1 MAEMT
6 LGEVAQAIA
15 DRVHPGSLLVVSS
28 GAGISRASG
37 IPTFRGDEG
46 LWERHRAEDVATDE
60 VLRRDP
66 AFFWRFHDHLR
77 EVIAEAV
84 PNPAHFALADLEEAT
99 AGTLEHVIITQN
111 IDRLHQRAGSSRV
124 LELHGDALTYTCMSC
139 GVYSEDLA
147 IPAPEYPPLCEA
159 CGGILRPNVVLFGE
173 ALPAQALDDAR
184 EAAEHC
190 DVMLVV
196 GTSVVV
202 EPAASLPFVA
212 VASGAL
218 VVEVNP
224 ATTALT
230 GLAHY
235 SVQSPAGTALPVLCE
250 EVKAR
255 LRGE

>member
-1 MAEMT
+1 MPETT

-15 DRVHPGSLLVVSS
+15 DKVGPGSLLAVST

-37 IPTFRGDEG
+37 IPTFRGEEG
-46 LWERHRAEDVATDE
+46 LWQKHRAEDVATDD

-99 AGTLEHVIITQN
+99 EGRLGHVIITQN
-111 IDRLHQRAGSSRV
+111 IDRLHQRAGSGRV

-139 GVYSEDLA
+139 EAFSEDLA
-147 IPAPEYPPLCEA
+147 IPAPEYPPHCEA

-173 ALPAQALDDAR
+173 ALPARALDDAR
-184 EAAEHC
+184 EAAKGC

-202 EPAASLPFVA
+202 EPAASLPFLA
-212 VASGAL
+212 VAAGAL

-224 ATTALT
+224 APTALT

-235 SVQSPAGTALPVLCE
+235 SIQSPAGTALPALCE